1 MPRTW
6 LRYLAVFG
14 ALAVVL
20 TACGPAEEPADVAE
34 ETPVVDDEDDEATPE
49 EPTPDEPTPE
59 EPAEEDP
66 LGEWV
71 IGPDEPIKIA
81 AHQAISGDTIDLGTD
96 QVRAVEIAIEDRDG
110 ELMGHPIE
118 LTVEDDECRA
128 EGGTA
133 GAQRI
138 VADPDIIGVIG
149 TSCSGAAVP
158 ALGIYSREGMVLI
171 SGSNTS
177 PSLTSDFQGNPGDA
191 WQEGYYRIAHNDLT
205 QGAAAAKFAFDEL
218 GAQTA
223 AAIHDGDPYT
233 QGLTSAFRTS
243 FEELGGEVVFF
254 TGIDPDGTDF
264 RAVLTEVAATNP
276 DLVFYPIFQPAADHL
291 TAQALEFDE
300 LADGETLMAADGL
313 LSDSFLVLDDTENI
327 YFSGPATPEG
337 PAYEELVD
345 KYQEEY
351 GELPIQSF
359 HAHAYDAVNM
369 LFAAI
374 EEVAVHDDGTTR
386 IGKQALR
393 DALTATEGFEGL
405 TGTLTCDEF
414 GDCAAPRINIVRR
427 TADAATSASVR
438 ANVLATYEFDAEGNI
453 VD

>member
-1 MPRTW
+1 MRKTW
-6 LRYLAVFG
+6 LRYLAFLA
-14 ALAVVL
+14 ALALIVA
-20 TACGPAEEPADVAE
+20 ACGPGEDEAVDEEPEEVAE
-34 ETPVVDDEDDEATPE
+34 DEETPE
-49 EPTPDEPTPE
+49 EPGEP
-59 EPAEEDP
+59 DP
-66 LGEWV
+66 LGEVV
-71 IGPDEPIKIA
+71 IGPGDPLKIA
-81 AHQAISGDTIDLGTD
+81 AHQAISGDVTDLGTD
-96 QVRAVEIAIEDRDG
+96 QVRAVEIAIADRDG
-110 ELMGHPIE
+110 ELLGHPID

-138 VADPDIIGVIG
+138 VADPDVIGVLG

-158 ALGIYSREGMVLI
+158 ALGIYAAQGLVML

-191 WQEGYYRIAHNDLT
+191 WEEGYYRTAHNDLT
-205 QGAAAAKFAFDEL
+205 QGAAAARFAFEEL

-223 AAIHDGDPYT
+223 VAIHDGDPYT
-233 QGLTSAFRTS
+233 EGLTSAFRAN

-254 TGIDPDGTDF
+254 TGVDPDGTDF
-264 RAVLTEVAATNP
+264 RAVLTEAAATNP
-276 DLVFYPIFQPAADHL
+276 DLVFYPIFQPAADFL

-300 LADGETLMAADGL
+300 LADGDTLMGADGL
-313 LSDSFLVLDDTENI
+313 LSDSFLELPETENI

-337 PAYEELVD
+337 SAYEEFVA
-345 KYQEEY
+345 KYEEEY

-359 HAHAYDAVNM
+359 HAHTYDATNM

-374 EEVAVHDDGTTR
+374 EEVATQDGDENTV

-393 DALTATEGFEGL
+393 DALTAIEGFEGL
-405 TGTLTCDEF
+405 TGTLACDEF

-427 TADAATSASVR
+427 TAEATTSDSVR
-438 ANVLATYEFDAEGNI
+438 ANVLVGYVFDETGEI
-453 VD
+453 VEVVQ